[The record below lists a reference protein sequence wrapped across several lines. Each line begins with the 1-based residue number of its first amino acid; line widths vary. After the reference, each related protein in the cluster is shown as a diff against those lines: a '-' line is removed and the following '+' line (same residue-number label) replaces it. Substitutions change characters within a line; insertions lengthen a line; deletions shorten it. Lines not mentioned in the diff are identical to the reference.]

1 MKKNNVFSNL
11 LESQNKIHELISTV
25 VLVAIGVNILSTGV
39 VELFNFPNKEIVFI
53 LIGAVILVSV
63 IVKTIK
69 TRLKSLNQTI
79 SIDGF
84 FIYNQKEKAIVKV
97 PQYNISGDMVKYL
110 DSAFSENKALEMLWK
125 QNHIA
130 HFNIKTGEYVKGNSS
145 QSGVILN
152 ELLEYCVIEKLST
165 LLTDYYNG
173 CSDQLKIKE
182 YGRSD
187 IPEILLQNRFLKLF
201 SEDMENRI
209 AFAGSE
215 FQKKKKQKKSTII
228 AAYSSSAIY
237 KKFDLI
243 LPEKSKMFRKNK
255 NTIVLV
261 TPLLKLSITSSFDGF
276 STVLPSGFYSYYLG
290 IENPMQNYSDYTFKV
305 EVVADFKLKSL
316 FSKEKEVYY
325 AWIDRFFDMLTDYM
339 GEKEYFER
347 INWSTVYTMI
357 QCNLNLHN
365 VSHSGTNDERED
377 FPE

>member
-1 MKKNNVFSNL
+1 
-11 LESQNKIHELISTV
+11 
-25 VLVAIGVNILSTGV
+25 
-39 VELFNFPNKEIVFI
+39 
-53 LIGAVILVSV
+53 
-63 IVKTIK
+63 
-69 TRLKSLNQTI
+69 
-79 SIDGF
+79 
-84 FIYNQKEKAIVKV
+84 
-97 PQYNISGDMVKYL
+97 
-110 DSAFSENKALEMLWK
+110 
-125 QNHIA
+125 
-130 HFNIKTGEYVKGNSS
+130 
-145 QSGVILN
+145 
-152 ELLEYCVIEKLST
+152 
-165 LLTDYYNG
+165 
-173 CSDQLKIKE
+173 
-182 YGRSD
+182 
-187 IPEILLQNRFLKLF
+187 
-201 SEDMENRI
+201 MENRI

-215 FQKKKKQKKSTII
+215 FQKEKKQKKSTII

>member
-25 VLVAIGVNILSTGV
+25 VLVAIGVNILCTGV

-53 LIGAVILVSV
+53 LIGVVILISV

-69 TRLKSLNQTI
+69 TRLKSLNQTT

-84 FIYNQKEKAIVKV
+84 FIYNQKEKAIVNV
-97 PQYNISGDMVKYL
+97 PQYSISRDMANYL

-125 QNHIA
+125 QNHLA
-130 HFNIKTGEYVKGNSS
+130 HFSIKTGKHVEGNSS
-145 QSGVILN
+145 QGGVILN
-152 ELLEYCVIEKLST
+152 ELLEYCVIEKLSI

-173 CSDQLKIKE
+173 RSDQLKIKKL
-182 YGRSD
+182 GRSD

-215 FQKKKKQKKSTII
+215 LQKEKKQKKSTII
-228 AAYSSSAIY
+228 AAYSSGAMY
-237 KKFDLI
+237 HKFDLV
-243 LPEKSKMFRKNK
+243 LPENSKMFRKNK
-255 NTIVLV
+255 NTIVLE

-290 IENPMQNYSDYTFKV
+290 INNPMHNYSDYQFKV
-305 EVVADFKLKSL
+305 EVVTDFKFKSL

-325 AWIDRFFDMLTDYM
+325 AWIDRFFDMLSNYM

-347 INWSTVYTMI
+347 INWATVCTMI
-357 QCNLNLHN
+357 QCNLNLQN
-365 VSHSGTNDERED
+365 VSYRGTNGERED
-377 FPE
+377 SRE